1 MLTKFA
7 PRLLGEGSIIVTSQT
22 AEETAAQLAE
32 TNRDIDNITTIIRD
46 TSFATGDIFLDV
58 GAALEFGE
66 NYTQL
71 QVAIETLDIPAV
83 INDFLT
89 PRDDERPWLIT
100 DVTNDLGEVSIT
112 TAPAPD
118 DLTNEQIEA
127 RNAEFLAQRGFT
139 EANAPLSDSN
149 LIAAYA
155 NASLLLDLEFS
166 LAELNASIARLE
178 ANDGA
183 LSAEDQL
190 ALDSLNIAAARL
202 AEIEAEQAQDRI
214 DEEN

>member
-1 MLTKFA
+1 
-7 PRLLGEGSIIVTSQT
+7 LGEGSIIVTSQT